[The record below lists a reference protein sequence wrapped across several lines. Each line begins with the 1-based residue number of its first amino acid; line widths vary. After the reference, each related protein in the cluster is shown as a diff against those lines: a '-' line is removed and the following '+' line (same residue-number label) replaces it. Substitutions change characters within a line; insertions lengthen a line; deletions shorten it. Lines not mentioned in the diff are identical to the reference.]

1 MSKKRRI
8 AEACREQTDSG
19 NHSAVE
25 EIASAEKSEVTSTV
39 TGVSKV
45 RFLVN
50 SQIAG
55 GKVEKMDIT
64 KMRLC
69 ANILKKLM
77 NHRYGWVFNQPV
89 DPVKLN
95 IPDYFSIISKPMDLG
110 TVNKKLMSKLYVS
123 THQFAADVRLTFSNA
138 MRYNPPGNDV
148 HIMALELNNL
158 FNLAW
163 KSLECN
169 WRKENPNL
177 VKQAETNKRAIG
189 RSNSFPKR
197 SLTKSEKLKLRKD
210 LAKIPVRK
218 MPARLLNF
226 LRKECMLEKIGE
238 RINVDIDMFDDE
250 VLVELHQVLKSI
262 LDAGPAKP
270 SRVIRKYPE
279 GPGQCSWEG
288 DANAKALTRLSDCAN
303 GTCGSLYH
311 CSNRSNDLS
320 EDVDL
325 ARFSGRNDYSC
336 HSMSSNLEDMQD
348 LSGVQIG
355 DPSSELAE
363 GVVEGD
369 KAYSP
374 SHPSS
379 PATIFDKGENDILC
393 EELLS
398 PSRALRAAMLK
409 SRFADTI
416 VKAQQKALLD
426 HGKKIDPVKLQ
437 MEREKLKKR
446 QQEEKARIEAQVKAA
461 EAAAKMRAEA
471 ELKRQ
476 RERERE
482 AARLALQMMKKTVD
496 IDNSEFLK
504 DLERLSYCQ
513 TGYHLGMHDD
523 SWANYMD
530 GIDMKFG
537 TANPLEKLGLFMKHD
552 EFDEEAEDW
561 VSATGHGDVEEGEI
575 GC

>member
-1 MSKKRRI
+1 MFMLFEGGFINFEIGPFEILQLSTLSYEEKLALKSKLKAGLVHLRSATENIGDKRLVQVYQQFYKILLKSVSGLVNKLLTSENFQGSMSKKRRI

-262 LDAGPAKP
+262 LDAGPAKV
-270 SRVIRKYPE
+270 RNLDV
-279 GPGQCSWEG
+279 
-288 DANAKALTRLSDCAN
+288 LM
-303 GTCGSLYH
+303 LY
-311 CSNRSNDLS
+311 
-320 EDVDL
+320 
-325 ARFSGRNDYSC
+325 
-336 HSMSSNLEDMQD
+336 
-348 LSGVQIG
+348 
-355 DPSSELAE
+355 
-363 GVVEGD
+363 
-369 KAYSP
+369 
-374 SHPSS
+374 
-379 PATIFDKGENDILC
+379 
-393 EELLS
+393 
-398 PSRALRAAMLK
+398 
-409 SRFADTI
+409 
-416 VKAQQKALLD
+416 
-426 HGKKIDPVKLQ
+426 
-437 MEREKLKKR
+437 
-446 QQEEKARIEAQVKAA
+446 
-461 EAAAKMRAEA
+461 
-471 ELKRQ
+471 
-476 RERERE
+476 
-482 AARLALQMMKKTVD
+482 
-496 IDNSEFLK
+496 
-504 DLERLSYCQ
+504 
-513 TGYHLGMHDD
+513 
-523 SWANYMD
+523 
-530 GIDMKFG
+530 
-537 TANPLEKLGLFMKHD
+537 
-552 EFDEEAEDW
+552 
-561 VSATGHGDVEEGEI
+561 
-575 GC
+575 